1 MEAFCE
7 LFFDNLATLLGVT
20 GAAMDV
26 GRIGGLNN
34 FGDATDL
41 YKATVTSEWTKIYY
55 DWNIP
60 ACGLALLFGNVWFA
74 WLATRLAT

>member
-26 GRIGGLNN
+26 GNLAGKIGTTL
-34 FGDATDL
+34 
-41 YKATVTSEWTKIYY
+41 
-55 DWNIP
+55 
-60 ACGLALLFGNVWFA
+60 
-74 WLATRLAT
+74 